1 MNVSLLDC
9 TLRDGGYIND
19 WHFGHDEL
27 ICLYER
33 IVSSRVDIIEVGFL
47 DDRRTFDIN
56 RSIMPDTD
64 SVERIYGRV
73 DRRKAMIV
81 GMIDYGTCSLS
92 HISKCEDSYL
102 DGIRVIFKKHMMKE
116 AVAFCGELKKLGY
129 QVFVQA
135 VSITSYSDEELLK
148 LISLVN
154 EIEPYAVSLVDT
166 YGLLH
171 QDSLLHYF
179 NIMDNKVKP
188 AIGIGYHSHNNF
200 QLGFANCID
209 MLETKSDRHLIVDAT
224 LYGMG
229 KSAGNAPIELLAMHL
244 NNRFGKNYDISQ
256 LLEAIDGNI
265 MKIYKKHPWGYN
277 LFYYLAASN
286 NCHPNYVKALLDKH
300 TLSMKSINSI
310 LANISDEKKIR
321 CKLYR
326 RALCRIS
333 VL

>member
-19 WHFGHDEL
+19 WNFGHDEL

-33 IVSSRVDIIEVGFL
+33 IVSSGVDIIEVGFL

-154 EIEPYAVSLVDT
+154 VIEPYAVSLVDT
-166 YGLLH
+166 LSIRMIL
-171 QDSLLHYF
+171 
-179 NIMDNKVKP
+179 
-188 AIGIGYHSHNNF
+188 
-200 QLGFANCID
+200 
-209 MLETKSDRHLIVDAT
+209 
-224 LYGMG
+224 
-229 KSAGNAPIELLAMHL
+229 
-244 NNRFGKNYDISQ
+244 KNVR
-256 LLEAIDGNI
+256 
-265 MKIYKKHPWGYN
+265 K
-277 LFYYLAASN
+277 
-286 NCHPNYVKALLDKH
+286 
-300 TLSMKSINSI
+300 
-310 LANISDEKKIR
+310 
-321 CKLYR
+321 
-326 RALCRIS
+326 
-333 VL
+333 